1 MSGLV
6 STGNMIAELTCD
18 DDVAAEA
25 VEAAA
30 AADRATVA
38 IRYAHKQVRVH
49 GIQFCILLDALRI
62 SKFSA
67 KELDKS
73 FLTYYVQ

>member
-1 MSGLV
+1 
-6 STGNMIAELTCD
+6 MIAELTCD

-30 AADRATVA
+30 AADRATVV
-38 IRYAHKQVRVH
+38 IRYPDKQVRVH

-62 SKFSA
+62 SKF
-67 KELDKS
+67 
-73 FLTYYVQ
+73 